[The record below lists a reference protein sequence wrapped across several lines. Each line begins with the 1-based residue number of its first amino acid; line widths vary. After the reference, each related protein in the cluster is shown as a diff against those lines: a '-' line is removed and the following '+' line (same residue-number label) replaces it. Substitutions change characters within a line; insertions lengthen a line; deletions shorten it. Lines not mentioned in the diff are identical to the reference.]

1 MGQDTAPRTLPQIG
15 EDPGQ
20 IAAYLN
26 DRLWAG
32 YTELRRPWLR
42 QVEENVRNLA
52 GRQFDAYVPELDQ
65 FVDLSSVYLPGD
77 ERWRRAPV
85 LNWLSSHWFVLH
97 LAKLTENL
105 PILGA
110 MPATGDTRDAM
121 TAALFDP
128 FFKYQWNQMRMPELQ
143 FRLFGWV
150 LAAGE
155 TTCYLRWDPTKGPP
169 SDYYGAD
176 TLPLGQQNAQA
187 DSPYLQQGTYREK
200 LGDFTC
206 DVLCPTSILWP
217 YGPWPHWAAPFVMRE
232 YLLHVD
238 EARARFGAPDLE
250 PDGDLVGNDLL
261 ARMEYTSF
269 YGNSGSPGSASWSSW
284 GSQWNTALRD
294 MVRCREYWGRETP
307 VQPYGRLTVATRSRL
322 LFDDINPYVIPGE
335 REKVILPFFRFQ
347 KPGLPFRQEGLSDVE
362 NLSPIQRAY
371 NRGWAG
377 ALDYSDYN
385 EQPPMFYNANIVP
398 DDQIES
404 LSRVGARVGVTG
416 DPNAAAAYLHVPPI
430 PASITQNLQGL
441 REMME
446 TLGNAGRGGQ
456 GNAVTND
463 ASGELQR
470 EVRFDA
476 DRPDGATLR
485 LASYEWARF
494 GETLVDMAAVC
505 MEDERILA
513 IAGED
518 QALNFVTVRPDLFMG
533 RVNVYPLP
541 ESSVIETRQDK
552 QMRLK
557 DAMMTAAEL
566 MAVNPQMATLFLKQM
581 GYPNIHGA
589 LVQGSEAER
598 LAERQIVEMVQSG
611 QLAPVLPEQDH
622 GAHVATVTKYMQGLA
637 YRNLPDP
644 IKQVLRMYRLLHEM
658 AGMQEMVGQA
668 QKQALAAE
676 ASSAATGMPNP
687 IEMANVQAEQAK
699 NPPEP
704 KGKAP
709 LKRVK

>member
-1 MGQDTAPRTLPQIG
+1 MGQDTAPRTLPPLG

-32 YTELRRPWLR
+32 YTEMRRPWLR

-52 GRQFDAYVPELDQ
+52 GRQFDSYVPELDQ

-85 LNWLSSHWFVLH
+85 FNWLGQHWFVLH
-97 LAKLTENL
+97 LAKLTENI
-105 PILGA
+105 PVLGA
-110 MPATGDTRDAM
+110 MPSTGDTRDAQ

-128 FFKYQWNQMRMPELQ
+128 FFKYQWNQMRMPEQQ
-143 FRLFGWV
+143 FKLFGWV

-155 TTCYLRWDPTKGPP
+155 TTCYLRWDTTKGDPR
-169 SDYYGAD
+169 DYYGAD
-176 TLPLGQQNAQA
+176 TLPLGQQNPTSQ
-187 DSPYLQQGTYREK
+187 SPWVQPTRRER

-206 DVLCPTSILWP
+206 DVLCPTSVLWP

-238 EARARFGAPDLE
+238 EARARFGVPDLE

-261 ARMEYTSF
+261 ARMEYTSY
-269 YGNSGSPGSASWSSW
+269 YGNSGSPGSLSWSSW

-294 MVRCREYWGRETP
+294 MVRLREYWGRETP
-307 VQPYGRLTVATRSRL
+307 TNPYGRLTVASKAKL
-322 LFDDINPYVIPGE
+322 LFDDINPFVIPGQ
-335 REKVILPFFRFQ
+335 REKVIIPFFRFQ
-347 KPGLPFRQEGLSDVE
+347 KPGYPFRQEGLSDCEGLNPV
-362 NLSPIQRAY
+362 QRAL
-371 NRGWAG
+371 NRSAAG
-377 ALDYSDYN
+377 MLDYADYN
-385 EQPPMFYNANIVP
+385 EQPPLVYNANLVP
-398 DDQIES
+398 DDQVEK
-404 LSRVGARVGVTG
+404 LSAVGARIGVTG
-416 DPNAAAAYLHVPPI
+416 DPNGAVSYVQVPPMP
-430 PASITQNLQGL
+430 PAVLQNFGML
-441 REMME
+441 REMLDV
-446 TLGNAGRGGQ
+446 LGHAGSGSS

-494 GETLVDMAAVC
+494 GETLIDMAAVC

-518 QALNFVTVRPDLFMG
+518 QALDFVTVRPDLFMG

-541 ESSVIETRQDK
+541 ESAVIETRQDK

-557 DAMMTAAEL
+557 DALMTAAEL
-566 MAVNPQMATLFLKQM
+566 SAANPEMATLFLKQM
-581 GYPNIHGA
+581 GYPNLHSA
-589 LVQGSEAER
+589 LKQGSEAER
-598 LAERQIVEMVQSG
+598 LAERQIVEMCQTG

-622 GAHVATVTKYMQGLA
+622 GAHMAVTSRYMQTLA
-637 YRNLPDP
+637 YRNQPEP
-644 IKQVLRMYRLLHEM
+644 VKQVLRTYRLLHEM
-658 AGMQEMVGQA
+658 AGMNEMIGQA
-668 QKQALAAE
+668 EKQGMATE
-676 ASSAATGMPNP
+676 VMSAAAGIVDPRAVQN
-687 IEMANVQAEQAK
+687 AQAEQAMH
-699 NPPEP
+699 PPEP
-704 KGKAP
+704 K